1 MKQEPKP
8 GRTAAVSKMLKS
20 TKPLID
26 FGDDDDDFFADAKPK
41 EKKAVMEASLD
52 GHTDAAILR
61 NIKAKSAVPSR
72 IFPECSVP
80 DGHFAIST
88 SYGESRILILD
99 KMGKDWDD
107 LLCYNYS
114 MHITQSVARRDLMPK
129 ERVDEAIAFIQKL
142 K

>member
-1 MKQEPKP
+1 MPK
-8 GRTAAVSKMLKS
+8 SQKS
-20 TKPLID
+20 KPLID

-41 EKKAVMEASLD
+41 EKNV
-52 GHTDAAILR
+52 TPVT
-61 NIKAKSAVPSR
+61 KAKSAVPSR
-72 IFPECSVP
+72 IFPECPVS